1 MKNLW
6 YTLTWK
12 THFWI
17 WVLNNQFL
25 KKENGKSSY
34 FSVWD
39 DIQYI
44 QNRSNHFRSDSF
56 ISTLS
61 LQRWRFDNFFN
72 IEILIRISAIQQKE
86 CVSRQKNKNPCWVP
100 NKTWMW
106 CVVVHHTVR
115 GRKDTL
121 RNLQSQCGKKRFP
134 REGKGRWPSLKPG
147 TREQSMST
155 ECTEIM

>member
-72 IEILIRISAIQQKE
+72 IEILIRISAIQQKS
-86 CVSRQKNKNPCWVP
+86 VYQDKRT
-100 NKTWMW
+100 KTHVESLTKLGCGVWSYTTQ
-106 CVVVHHTVR
+106 CAAGRIRSGTCNHNVVRSAFPGKEKEGGHPWNREHENN
-115 GRKDTL
+115 L
-121 RNLQSQCGKKRFP
+121 WARNA
-134 REGKGRWPSLKPG
+134 LK
-147 TREQSMST
+147 
-155 ECTEIM
+155 